1 MGKVCFS
8 KNALNIW
15 QSRWTSS
22 KIDYIIG
29 KKLNHILFSN
39 YQAAFRPIFKEGN
52 IMPIPSIVFLL
63 NITLENPTS
72 VQETLDP
79 RIRQKLFPTRSS
91 DNFWRE
97 PCVRTTNFGYNSI
110 TYKAIKA
117 SSADTSYLR
126 FEQFTQLF
134 GVFFLFFSFFTVS
147 RLNRLSMCAKMRLCL
162 SPNRMLII
170 LSLVQFSLLRFNP
183 LAHLKASPL
192 KQRKQIV
199 HSFNI

>member
-134 GVFFLFFSFFTVS
+134 RVFSFFTVS
-147 RLNRLSMCAKMRLCL
+147 RLSRLSMCAKMRLCL

-170 LSLVQFSLLRFNP
+170 LYHLYSSR
-183 LAHLKASPL
+183 LKASPL
-192 KQRKQIV
+192 KQRKQID